1 MMMGSC
7 GKTISRHP
15 QQIRKKAE
23 LCDLTTL
30 DRPPNQPSS
39 GEEWMLPL
47 ANGRPTNGQHWESGT
62 GGSHRAP
69 TFEVPWLAWLQQQGS
84 YPAVTSTCVANP
96 EDHLRSRKI
105 NSRMTSLRNAQSRRQ
120 QHGRSISSSDCMM
133 WGSEQQFNHASVGCS
148 GGPAC
153 PASYDCRHEGLLA
166 LRPTSFERTL

>member
-39 GEEWMLPL
+39 GEGWMLPL
-47 ANGRPTNGQHWESGT
+47 ANGRPTNGQHRESGT
-62 GGSHRAP
+62 GRSHRAP

-96 EDHLRSRKI
+96 EDHLRKSEYQQ
-105 NSRMTSLRNAQSRRQ
+105 SHDLTS
-120 QHGRSISSSDCMM
+120 
-133 WGSEQQFNHASVGCS
+133 E
-148 GGPAC
+148 
-153 PASYDCRHEGLLA
+153 
-166 LRPTSFERTL
+166 RPIPQAATWAFHFFF

>member
-47 ANGRPTNGQHWESGT
+47 ANGRPTNGQRT
-62 GGSHRAP
+62 ANIGSREPGDPTAP
-69 TFEVPWLAWLQQQGS
+69 PLS
-84 YPAVTSTCVANP
+84 
-96 EDHLRSRKI
+96 RSPGWR
-105 NSRMTSLRNAQSRRQ
+105 
-120 QHGRSISSSDCMM
+120 
-133 WGSEQQFNHASVGCS
+133 GCS
-148 GGPAC
+148 SKGPT
-153 PASYDCRHEGLLA
+153 PL
-166 LRPTSFERTL
+166 